1 MLKIVACCRFLWPRD
16 LCYVRYWRRNDD
28 GSYVILFRSQEH
40 PSCPP
45 QPGCVRA
52 HLENGGFT
60 ITPLKQRGGSQV
72 RARVQHLVQI
82 DLRGWGANYIP
93 TCHHSSVTQMLNS
106 VAGLREW
113 FAQRDGDQAPSPV
126 QRIVKM
132 GSETLPGKKL
142 RKRHSGLQPSAS
154 LDNIL
159 AGRHLGLQESDD
171 EDVVFHSLSD
181 CKTVYRVKS
190 TSLPGSRKMT
200 LLKCSVVV
208 LLSPSF

>member
-1 MLKIVACCRFLWPRD
+1 
-16 LCYVRYWRRNDD
+16 
-28 GSYVILFRSQEH
+28 
-40 PSCPP
+40 
-45 QPGCVRA
+45 
-52 HLENGGFT
+52 
-60 ITPLKQRGGSQV
+60 V

-93 TCHHSSVTQMLNS
+93 ACHHSSVTQMLNS

-113 FAQRDGDQAPSPV
+113 FAQRDGDQASSPV

-154 LDNIL
+154 LENML

-181 CKTVYRVKS
+181 CKV
-190 TSLPGSRKMT
+190 
-200 LLKCSVVV
+200 
-208 LLSPSF
+208 